1 VEPPFE
7 VQAVKPKTRGKAE
20 RQLGSK
26 GMSEPVAL
34 TREELARVRTWE
46 SARNSYLKRWREVD
60 TSPYPKEV
68 AELLGPEGSVRKA
81 MTPDDLAAVI
91 KEKRG
96 VEIAKKEGGYFDHHK
111 EYWQASKNLKAR
123 IAAIQDFL
131 KKFPAES
138 EEGMILREK
147 LGDLSRLL
155 DLYESTI

>member
-1 VEPPFE
+1 
-7 VQAVKPKTRGKAE
+7 
-20 RQLGSK
+20 
-26 GMSEPVAL
+26 MAL

-46 SARNSYLKRWREVD
+46 AARNSYLKRWREVD

-96 VEIAKKEGGYFDHHK
+96 VKIKKAEHAYFDHIT
-111 EYWQASKNLKAR
+111 EYNQASSNIKTR
-123 IAAIQDFL
+123 ITAIQDLL
-131 KKFPAES
+131 KRFPAES